1 MNFKNFFNFFL
12 LREDS
17 VENIELKGDWD
28 AKQQYGWNKA
38 DTGILKSPLGL
49 EKIKTKWKIDQPVDI
64 YLVKGKL
71 ARKYVELGRVNY
83 DYIRDEM
90 KLDILPDSDH
100 ITIIYTQNTGAEK
113 IPATPWTLAHRF
125 GHALARVS
133 GRGMQNDQ
141 YEEIRKA
148 VDRLFSTIGM
158 DVYGRKI
165 MSTDDMYNSYSV
177 EDRRRNR
184 KLRKELGHALGTF
197 KSARDR
203 RLREDFEFVNE
214 IIAQYIITGKVK
226 LKRDFPR
233 VLATK
238 YTWGRPS
245 GIWRKP
251 LTEED
256 KEDLDNYISNV
267 ENELEYL
274 IDDALNAAIGDIFV
288 M

>member
-1 MNFKNFFNFFL
+1 MNFKDFFNYFL

-28 AKQQYGWNKA
+28 AKQQYGWSKA

-64 YLVKGKL
+64 YLVKGKH
-71 ARKYVELGRVNY
+71 ASKFVELGKVNY
-83 DYIRDEM
+83 DFIRNEM
-90 KLDILPDSDH
+90 KLDVLPDSDH

-125 GHALARVS
+125 GHALARVNGM
-133 GRGMQNDQ
+133 GRRNDQ
-141 YEEIRKA
+141 YKSIEEA
-148 VDRLFSTIGM
+148 VDRLFETIA
-158 DVYGRKI
+158 DEVYGTDISDISERDYFRPKVSQENRKI
-165 MSTDDMYNSYSV
+165 
-177 EDRRRNR
+177 
-184 KLRKELGHALGTF
+184 RKELGHALGAF

-203 RLREDFEFVNE
+203 HLRADFEFVNE
-214 IIAQYIITGKVK
+214 IIAQYIITGKIK
-226 LKRDFPR
+226 LNRDFPK
-233 VLATK
+233 VLPLRYA
-238 YTWGRPS
+238 WGQPT
-245 GIWRKP
+245 GKWRKR

-256 KEDLDNYISNV
+256 KADLDNYLSNT
-267 ENELEYL
+267 ERELEYH